1 MVSVQNLNDILKA
14 NNLSINELLIQNMD
28 KTLTL
33 KDFLVFLKLL
43 NTSCECF
50 DCSKIAKNLGLT
62 EEDVMTSFNN
72 LIVKGFIEY
81 KTIRENGMIK
91 EIISLD
97 KFYNSIAL
105 KLANQNKKEVSN
117 NIYDIFQKE
126 LVRSISPTEY
136 EYINNWL
143 EKGLSENLI
152 IGALKE
158 AVLSGV
164 KNFRYIDRVL
174 FDWQKKGYRSMN
186 DVEAAKKKITNVP
199 EEISSNNDT
208 NSEYFDYDWLNDDDE

>member
-1 MVSVQNLNDILKA
+1 MQNINQILKA
-14 NNLSINELLIQNMD
+14 SNLSINELLIQNMD
-28 KTLTL
+28 KDLTL

-50 DCSKIAKNLGLT
+50 DCSKMAKTLGLT

-72 LIVKGFIEY
+72 LIIKGIIEY
-81 KTIRENGMIK
+81 KPVKENGKIK
-91 EIISLD
+91 EVISLD
-97 KFYNSIAL
+97 KFYNNVAL
-105 KLANQNKKEVSN
+105 KLNNQNKIDISN

-126 LVRSISPTEY
+126 LVRSLSPTEY

-143 EKGLSENLI
+143 EKGLTEDLI

-164 KNFRYIDRVL
+164 KSFRYIDRVL
-174 FDWQKKGYRSMN
+174 FDWQEKGYRSMN
-186 DVEAAKKKITNVP
+186 DVEISKKKNTKVSEKINQDNN
-199 EEISSNNDT
+199 SNE
-208 NSEYFDYDWLNDDDE
+208 EYFDYDWLNDDDE

>member
-1 MVSVQNLNDILKA
+1 MQNLNDILKA

-126 LVRSISPTEY
+126 LVRSLSPTEY

-199 EEISSNNDT
+199 EEISTNNDT

>member
-1 MVSVQNLNDILKA
+1 MQNLNQILKA
-14 NNLSINELLIQNMD
+14 SILSINELLIQNMD
-28 KTLTL
+28 KDLTL

-50 DCSKIAKNLGLT
+50 DCSKMAKTLGLT

-72 LIVKGFIEY
+72 LIIKGIIEY
-81 KTIRENGMIK
+81 KPVKENGKIK
-91 EIISLD
+91 EVISLD
-97 KFYNSIAL
+97 KFYNNVAL
-105 KLANQNKKEVSN
+105 KLNNQNKLDISN

-126 LVRSISPTEY
+126 LVRSLSPTEY

-143 EKGLSENLI
+143 EKGLTEDLI

-164 KNFRYIDRVL
+164 KSFRYIDRVL
-174 FDWQKKGYRSMN
+174 FDWQEKGYRSMN
-186 DVEAAKKKITNVP
+186 DVEISKKKNTKAP
-199 EEISSNNDT
+199 EKINQDNNSNE
-208 NSEYFDYDWLNDDDE
+208 EYFDYDWLNDDDE

>member
-1 MVSVQNLNDILKA
+1 MQNINQILKA
-14 NNLSINELLIQNMD
+14 SNLSINELLIQNMD
-28 KTLTL
+28 KDLTL

-50 DCSKIAKNLGLT
+50 DCSKMAKTLGLT

-72 LIVKGFIEY
+72 LIIKDIIEY
-81 KTIRENGMIK
+81 KPVKENGKIK
-91 EIISLD
+91 EVISLD
-97 KFYNSIAL
+97 KFYNNVAL
-105 KLANQNKKEVSN
+105 KLNNQNKLDISN

-126 LVRSISPTEY
+126 LVRSLSPTEY

-143 EKGLSENLI
+143 EKGLTEDLI

-164 KNFRYIDRVL
+164 KSFRYIDRVL
-174 FDWQKKGYRSMN
+174 FDWQEKGYRSMN
-186 DVEAAKKKITNVP
+186 DVELSKKKNTKVSEKINQDNN
-199 EEISSNNDT
+199 SNE
-208 NSEYFDYDWLNDDDE
+208 EYFDYDWLNDDDE

>member
-1 MVSVQNLNDILKA
+1 MQNINQILKA
-14 NNLSINELLIQNMD
+14 SNLSINELLIQNMD
-28 KTLTL
+28 KDLTL

-50 DCSKIAKNLGLT
+50 DCSKMAKTLGLT

-72 LIVKGFIEY
+72 LIIKGIIEY
-81 KTIRENGMIK
+81 KPVKENGKIK
-91 EIISLD
+91 EVISLD
-97 KFYNSIAL
+97 KFYNNVAL
-105 KLANQNKKEVSN
+105 KLNNQNKLDISN

-126 LVRSISPTEY
+126 LVRSLSPTEY

-143 EKGLSENLI
+143 EKGLTEDLI

-164 KNFRYIDRVL
+164 KSFRYIDRVL
-174 FDWQKKGYRSMN
+174 FDWQEKGYRSMN
-186 DVEAAKKKITNVP
+186 DVEISKKKNTKAP
-199 EEISSNNDT
+199 EKVNQDNNSNE
-208 NSEYFDYDWLNDDDE
+208 EYFDYDWLNDDDE

>member
-1 MVSVQNLNDILKA
+1 MQNLNDILKA

-126 LVRSISPTEY
+126 LVRSLSPTEY

-186 DVEAAKKKITNVP
+186 DVEAAKKKITNVH

>member
-1 MVSVQNLNDILKA
+1 MQNLNDILIA

-97 KFYNSIAL
+97 KFYNNIAL

-117 NIYDIFQKE
+117 NIDDIFQKE
-126 LVRSISPTEY
+126 LVRSLSPTEY

>member
-1 MVSVQNLNDILKA
+1 MQNINQILKA
-14 NNLSINELLIQNMD
+14 SNLSINELLIQNMD
-28 KTLTL
+28 KDLTL

-50 DCSKIAKNLGLT
+50 DCSKMAKTLGLT

-72 LIVKGFIEY
+72 LIIKGIIEY
-81 KTIRENGMIK
+81 KPVKENGKIK
-91 EIISLD
+91 EVISLD
-97 KFYNSIAL
+97 KFYNNVAL
-105 KLANQNKKEVSN
+105 KLNNQNKLDISN

-126 LVRSISPTEY
+126 LVRSLSPTEY

-143 EKGLSENLI
+143 EKGLTEDLI

-164 KNFRYIDRVL
+164 KSFRYIDRVL
-174 FDWQKKGYRSMN
+174 FDWQEKGYRSMN
-186 DVEAAKKKITNVP
+186 DVELSKKKHTKVSEKINQDNN
-199 EEISSNNDT
+199 SNE
-208 NSEYFDYDWLNDDDE
+208 EYFDYDWLNDDDE

>member
-1 MVSVQNLNDILKA
+1 MQNINQILKA
-14 NNLSINELLIQNMD
+14 SNLSINELLIQNMD
-28 KTLTL
+28 KDLTL

-50 DCSKIAKNLGLT
+50 DCSKMAKTLGLT

-72 LIVKGFIEY
+72 LIIKGIIEY
-81 KTIRENGMIK
+81 KPVKENGKIK
-91 EIISLD
+91 EVISLD
-97 KFYNSIAL
+97 KFYNNVAL
-105 KLANQNKKEVSN
+105 KLNNKNKLDISN

-126 LVRSISPTEY
+126 LVRSLSPIEY

-143 EKGLSENLI
+143 EKGLTEDLI

-164 KNFRYIDRVL
+164 KSFRYIDRVL
-174 FDWQKKGYRSMN
+174 FDWQEKGYRSMN
-186 DVEAAKKKITNVP
+186 DVEISKKKNTKVP
-199 EEISSNNDT
+199 EKINQANNSNE
-208 NSEYFDYDWLNDDDE
+208 EYFDYDWLNDDDE

>member
-1 MVSVQNLNDILKA
+1 MQNINQILKA
-14 NNLSINELLIQNMD
+14 SNFSINELLIQNMD
-28 KTLTL
+28 KDLTL

-50 DCSKIAKNLGLT
+50 DCSKMAKTLGLT

-72 LIVKGFIEY
+72 LIIKGIIEY
-81 KTIRENGMIK
+81 KPVKENGKIK
-91 EIISLD
+91 EVISLD
-97 KFYNSIAL
+97 KFYNNVAL
-105 KLANQNKKEVSN
+105 KLNNQNKLDISN

-126 LVRSISPTEY
+126 LVRSLSPTEY

-143 EKGLSENLI
+143 EKGLTEDLI

-164 KNFRYIDRVL
+164 KSFRYIDRVL
-174 FDWQKKGYRSMN
+174 FDWQEKGYRSMN
-186 DVEAAKKKITNVP
+186 DVELSKKKNTKVSEKINQDNN
-199 EEISSNNDT
+199 SNE
-208 NSEYFDYDWLNDDDE
+208 EYFDYDWLNDDDE

>member
-1 MVSVQNLNDILKA
+1 MQNIDQILKA
-14 NNLSINELLIQNMD
+14 SNLSINELLIQNMD
-28 KTLTL
+28 KDLTL

-50 DCSKIAKNLGLT
+50 DCSKMAKTLGLT

-72 LIVKGFIEY
+72 LIIKGIIEY
-81 KTIRENGMIK
+81 KPVKENGKIK
-91 EIISLD
+91 EVISLD
-97 KFYNSIAL
+97 KFYNNVAL
-105 KLANQNKKEVSN
+105 KLNNQNKLDISN

-126 LVRSISPTEY
+126 LVRSLSPTEY

-143 EKGLSENLI
+143 EKGLTEDLI

-164 KNFRYIDRVL
+164 KSFRYIDRVL
-174 FDWQKKGYRSMN
+174 FDWQEKGYRSMN
-186 DVEAAKKKITNVP
+186 DVEISKKKNTKAP
-199 EEISSNNDT
+199 EKINQDNNSNE
-208 NSEYFDYDWLNDDDE
+208 EYFDYDWLNDDDE

>member
-1 MVSVQNLNDILKA
+1 MQNLNDILKA

-28 KTLTL
+28 KNLTL

-97 KFYNSIAL
+97 KFYNNIAL

-126 LVRSISPTEY
+126 LVRSLSPTEY

-208 NSEYFDYDWLNDDDE
+208 NPEYFDYDWLNDDDE

>member
-1 MVSVQNLNDILKA
+1 MQNLNDILKA

-81 KTIRENGMIK
+81 KTIRENGIIK

-97 KFYNSIAL
+97 KFYNNIAL

-126 LVRSISPTEY
+126 LVRSLSPTEY

>member
-1 MVSVQNLNDILKA
+1 MQNINQILKA
-14 NNLSINELLIQNMD
+14 SNLSINELLIQNMD
-28 KTLTL
+28 KDLTL

-50 DCSKIAKNLGLT
+50 DCSKIAKTLGLT

-72 LIVKGFIEY
+72 LIIKDIIEY
-81 KTIRENGMIK
+81 KPVKENGKIK
-91 EIISLD
+91 EVISLD
-97 KFYNSIAL
+97 KFYNNVAL
-105 KLANQNKKEVSN
+105 KLNNQNKLDISN

-126 LVRSISPTEY
+126 LVRSLSPTEY

-143 EKGLSENLI
+143 EKGLTEDLI

-164 KNFRYIDRVL
+164 KSFRYIDRVL
-174 FDWQKKGYRSMN
+174 FDWQEKGYRSMN
-186 DVEAAKKKITNVP
+186 DVEISKKKNTKVSEKINQDNN
-199 EEISSNNDT
+199 SNE
-208 NSEYFDYDWLNDDDE
+208 EYFDYDWLNDDDE

>member
-1 MVSVQNLNDILKA
+1 MQNINQILKA
-14 NNLSINELLIQNMD
+14 SNLSINELLIQNMD
-28 KTLTL
+28 KDLTL

-50 DCSKIAKNLGLT
+50 DCSKMAKTLGLT

-72 LIVKGFIEY
+72 LIIKGIIEY
-81 KTIRENGMIK
+81 KPVKENGKIK
-91 EIISLD
+91 EVISLD
-97 KFYNSIAL
+97 KFYNNVAL
-105 KLANQNKKEVSN
+105 KLNNQNKLDISN

-126 LVRSISPTEY
+126 LVRSLSPTEY

-143 EKGLSENLI
+143 EKGLTEDLI

-164 KNFRYIDRVL
+164 KSFRYIDRVL
-174 FDWQKKGYRSMN
+174 FDWQEKGYRSMN
-186 DVEAAKKKITNVP
+186 DVELSKKKNTKVSEKINQDNN
-199 EEISSNNDT
+199 SNE
-208 NSEYFDYDWLNDDDE
+208 EYFDYDWLNDDDE

>member
-1 MVSVQNLNDILKA
+1 MQNLNDILKA

-81 KTIRENGMIK
+81 KTITVSRPSYIASRICSAAIYATCKMGKAVTNGTSK
-91 EIISLD
+91 T
-97 KFYNSIAL
+97 L
-105 KLANQNKKEVSN
+105 KRNYKR
-117 NIYDIFQKE
+117 NI
-126 LVRSISPTEY
+126 
-136 EYINNWL
+136 
-143 EKGLSENLI
+143 
-152 IGALKE
+152 
-158 AVLSGV
+158 
-164 KNFRYIDRVL
+164 
-174 FDWQKKGYRSMN
+174 
-186 DVEAAKKKITNVP
+186 
-199 EEISSNNDT
+199 
-208 NSEYFDYDWLNDDDE
+208 

>member
-1 MVSVQNLNDILKA
+1 MQNLNNILKA
-14 NNLSINELLIQNMD
+14 NSLCINELLIQNMD
-28 KTLTL
+28 KTLTF

-50 DCSKIAKNLGLT
+50 DCSKIAKNLGLS

-72 LIVKGFIEY
+72 LIVKGIIEY

-97 KFYNSIAL
+97 KFYNNIAL
-105 KLANQNKKEVSN
+105 KLTNQNNKEVSN
-117 NIYDIFQKE
+117 NIYDIFQNE
-126 LVRSISPTEY
+126 LVRSLSPTEY

-143 EKGLSENLI
+143 ERGLSEDLI

-158 AVLSGV
+158 AVLSGA

-186 DVEAAKKKITNVP
+186 DVESAKKKMTKVSTEIT
-199 EEISSNNDT
+199 SNNDT
-208 NSEYFDYDWLNDDDE
+208 NPEYFDYDWLNDDDE

>member
-1 MVSVQNLNDILKA
+1 MQNLNNILKA
-14 NNLSINELLIQNMD
+14 NSLCINELLIQNMD
-28 KTLTL
+28 KTLTF

-50 DCSKIAKNLGLT
+50 DCSKIAKNLGLS

-72 LIVKGFIEY
+72 LIVKGIIEY

-91 EIISLD
+91 EIISID
-97 KFYNSIAL
+97 KFYNNIAL
-105 KLANQNKKEVSN
+105 KLTNQNNKEVSN

-126 LVRSISPTEY
+126 LVRSLSPTEY

-143 EKGLSENLI
+143 ERGLSEDLI

-158 AVLSGV
+158 AVLSGA

-186 DVEAAKKKITNVP
+186 DVESAKKKMTKVSTEIT
-199 EEISSNNDT
+199 SNNDT
-208 NSEYFDYDWLNDDDE
+208 NPEYFDYDWLNDDDE

>member
-1 MVSVQNLNDILKA
+1 MQNINQILKA
-14 NNLSINELLIQNMD
+14 SNLSINELLIQNMD
-28 KTLTL
+28 KDLTL

-50 DCSKIAKNLGLT
+50 DCSKMAKTLGLT

-72 LIVKGFIEY
+72 LIIKGIIEY
-81 KTIRENGMIK
+81 KPVKENGKIK
-91 EIISLD
+91 EVISLD
-97 KFYNSIAL
+97 KFYNNVVL
-105 KLANQNKKEVSN
+105 KLNNQNKLDISN

-126 LVRSISPTEY
+126 LVRSLSPTEY

-143 EKGLSENLI
+143 EKGLTEDLI

-164 KNFRYIDRVL
+164 KSFRYIDRVL
-174 FDWQKKGYRSMN
+174 FDWQEKGYRSMN
-186 DVEAAKKKITNVP
+186 DVEISKKKNTKAP
-199 EEISSNNDT
+199 EKINQDNNSNE
-208 NSEYFDYDWLNDDDE
+208 EYFDYDWLNDDDE

>member
-1 MVSVQNLNDILKA
+1 MQNLNDILKA
-14 NNLSINELLIQNMD
+14 NSLSINELLIQNMD
-28 KTLTL
+28 KNLTL

-81 KTIRENGMIK
+81 KTIREIGMIK

-126 LVRSISPTEY
+126 LVRSLSPTEY

>member
-1 MVSVQNLNDILKA
+1 MQNINQILKA
-14 NNLSINELLIQNMD
+14 SNLSINELLIQNMD
-28 KTLTL
+28 KDLTL

-50 DCSKIAKNLGLT
+50 DCSKMAKTLGLT

-72 LIVKGFIEY
+72 LIIKGIIEY
-81 KTIRENGMIK
+81 KPVKENGKIK
-91 EIISLD
+91 EVISLD
-97 KFYNSIAL
+97 KFYNNVAL
-105 KLANQNKKEVSN
+105 KLNNQNKLDISN

-126 LVRSISPTEY
+126 LVRSLSPTEY

-143 EKGLSENLI
+143 EKGLTEDLI

-164 KNFRYIDRVL
+164 KSFRYIDRVL
-174 FDWQKKGYRSMN
+174 FDWQEKGYRSMN
-186 DVEAAKKKITNVP
+186 DVEISKKKNTKVP
-199 EEISSNNDT
+199 EKINQANNSNE
-208 NSEYFDYDWLNDDDE
+208 EYFDYDWLNDDDE

>member
-1 MVSVQNLNDILKA
+1 MQNLNDILKA

-97 KFYNSIAL
+97 KFYNNIAL
-105 KLANQNKKEVSN
+105 ILANQNKKEVSN

-126 LVRSISPTEY
+126 LVRSLSPTEY

>member
-1 MVSVQNLNDILKA
+1 MQNLNQILKA
-14 NNLSINELLIQNMD
+14 SNLSINELLIQNMD
-28 KTLTL
+28 KTLSL

-50 DCSKIAKNLGLT
+50 DCSKIAKTLGLT

-72 LIVKGFIEY
+72 LIIKGIIEY
-81 KTIRENGMIK
+81 KPVKENGKIK
-91 EIISLD
+91 EVISLD
-97 KFYNSIAL
+97 KFYNNIAI
-105 KLANQNKKEVSN
+105 KLNNQNKAETSN
-117 NIYDIFQKE
+117 NIYDVFQKE
-126 LVRSISPTEY
+126 LVRSLSPTEY

-143 EKGLSENLI
+143 EKGLNENLI

-164 KNFRYIDRVL
+164 KSFRYIDRIL

-186 DVEAAKKKITNVP
+186 DVESAKKKINKVAEKPSGENNTN
-199 EEISSNNDT
+199 E
-208 NSEYFDYDWLNDDDE
+208 EYFDYDWLNDDDE

>member
-1 MVSVQNLNDILKA
+1 MQNINQILKA
-14 NNLSINELLIQNMD
+14 SNLSINELLIQNMD
-28 KTLTL
+28 KDLTL

-50 DCSKIAKNLGLT
+50 DCSKMAKTLGLT

-72 LIVKGFIEY
+72 LIIKGIIEY
-81 KTIRENGMIK
+81 KPFKENGKIK
-91 EIISLD
+91 EVISLD
-97 KFYNSIAL
+97 KFYNNVAL
-105 KLANQNKKEVSN
+105 KLNNQNKLDISN

-126 LVRSISPTEY
+126 LVRSLSPTEY

-143 EKGLSENLI
+143 EKGLTEDLI

-164 KNFRYIDRVL
+164 KSFRYIDRVL
-174 FDWQKKGYRSMN
+174 FDWQEKGYRSMN
-186 DVEAAKKKITNVP
+186 DVEISKKKNTKAP
-199 EEISSNNDT
+199 EKINQDNNSNE
-208 NSEYFDYDWLNDDDE
+208 EYFDYDWLNDDDE

>member
-1 MVSVQNLNDILKA
+1 MQNINQILKA
-14 NNLSINELLIQNMD
+14 SNLSINELLIQNMD
-28 KTLTL
+28 KDLTL

-50 DCSKIAKNLGLT
+50 DCSKMAKTLGLT

-72 LIVKGFIEY
+72 LIIKGIIEY
-81 KTIRENGMIK
+81 KPVKENGKIK
-91 EIISLD
+91 EVISLD
-97 KFYNSIAL
+97 KFYNNVAL
-105 KLANQNKKEVSN
+105 KLNNQNKLDISN

-126 LVRSISPTEY
+126 LVRSLSPIEY

-143 EKGLSENLI
+143 EKGLTEDLI

-164 KNFRYIDRVL
+164 KSFRYIDRVL
-174 FDWQKKGYRSMN
+174 FDWQEKGYRSMN
-186 DVEAAKKKITNVP
+186 DVEISKKKNTKVP
-199 EEISSNNDT
+199 EKINQANNSNE
-208 NSEYFDYDWLNDDDE
+208 EYFDYDWLNDDDE

>member
-1 MVSVQNLNDILKA
+1 MQNLNDILKA

-126 LVRSISPTEY
+126 LVRSLSPTEY

-199 EEISSNNDT
+199 EELSSNNDT

>member
-1 MVSVQNLNDILKA
+1 MQNINQILKA
-14 NNLSINELLIQNMD
+14 SNLSINELLIQNMD
-28 KTLTL
+28 KDLTL

-50 DCSKIAKNLGLT
+50 DCSKMAKTLGLT

-72 LIVKGFIEY
+72 LIIKGIIEY
-81 KTIRENGMIK
+81 KPVKENGKIK
-91 EIISLD
+91 EVISLD
-97 KFYNSIAL
+97 KFYNSVAL
-105 KLANQNKKEVSN
+105 KLNNQNKLDISN

-126 LVRSISPTEY
+126 LVRSLSPTEY

-143 EKGLSENLI
+143 EKGLTEDLI

-164 KNFRYIDRVL
+164 KSFRYIDRVL
-174 FDWQKKGYRSMN
+174 FDWQEKGYRSMN
-186 DVEAAKKKITNVP
+186 DVEILKKKNTKAP
-199 EEISSNNDT
+199 EKVNQDNNSNE
-208 NSEYFDYDWLNDDDE
+208 EYFDYDWLNDDDE